1 MRPLSRAVGP
11 LGARGN
17 ALTANPTTSELAPS
31 LGEFQGGTGGAI
43 VIQEERNQRDD
54 AQQIMTWTAEG
65 SISAKLAAGLPLTP
79 AERLL
84 AVTPLGLPVS
94 KDAA

>member
-1 MRPLSRAVGP
+1 
-11 LGARGN
+11 
-17 ALTANPTTSELAPS
+17 
-31 LGEFQGGTGGAI
+31 

>member
-1 MRPLSRAVGP
+1 
-11 LGARGN
+11 
-17 ALTANPTTSELAPS
+17 
-31 LGEFQGGTGGAI
+31 

-84 AVTPLGLPVS
+84 AVTLLGLPVQ
-94 KDAA
+94 KEAA